1 MKKRNRCRWRETS
14 FMLELLSRATLP
26 MLSLRDAQRNWPSV
40 AYQLAEATRKRISQ
54 NARLLTILS

>member
-1 MKKRNRCRWRETS
+1 
-14 FMLELLSRATLP
+14 MLELLSRATLP

>member
-1 MKKRNRCRWRETS
+1 
-14 FMLELLSRATLP
+14 MLELLSRATLP

-54 NARLLTILS
+54 NAQRDRGTHHENLFFFTWC